1 MAPNINSNPKSI
13 IMSNELP
20 LFNSNASTTNY
31 DPTSMTTATSKRP
44 RFSPP
49 SISSGL
55 AVKFAALKRRCGNGS
70 LPEDSIGDPT
80 ITESDAG
87 SYRGRRSFNEK
98 STRGSKEEDE
108 GGEVDEVVV
117 ENLQAPQY
125 WMKSLSP
132 SGGTDRLGAGNGSA
146 GSPVTGPIRTNGA
159 R

>member
-1 MAPNINSNPKSI
+1 MVPHLNSNPKSI
-13 IMSNELP
+13 IMPNELP
-20 LFNSNASTTNY
+20 LFNSPATNF
-31 DPTSMTTATSKRP
+31 DPTSTTTATNKRP

-55 AVKFAALKRRCGNGS
+55 AVKFAAFKRRCGNGS

-87 SYRGRRSFNEK
+87 SYKARRSFNEK
-98 STRGSKEEDE
+98 SRRGSKEEDE
-108 GGEVDEVVV
+108 GGEVDEIVV

-125 WMKSLSP
+125 WMKSLAA
-132 SGGTDRLGAGNGSA
+132 SGGTDKVGGGGNGSA